1 MNESQLAESL
11 AASGPAG
18 AAIVFLGLV
27 IRAWVARLEKQIDGL
42 AESVHRLRNT
52 IQERELKTQTAL
64 TALEGRVRTLEQ
76 RGAPAE

>member
-52 IQERELKTQTAL
+52 IQERELKTQTAI

-76 RGAPAE
+76 RGASE

>member
-52 IQERELKTQTAL
+52 IQERELKTQTAI
-64 TALEGRVRTLEQ
+64 T
-76 RGAPAE
+76 